1 MTGALPRA
9 ATRAASLAL
18 AMSWL
23 AGPVQAD
30 VDVAGARLSGEAEV
44 GGRAVTGEDWD
55 SSSKYDEYREQ
66 DPGMFG
72 SGNFLLENRT
82 QPYWLRGWLFD
93 VGEDDQR
100 YELEGGRWGL
110 YRFDL
115 EYSELPH
122 IFSND
127 ARSLYSES
135 DGVLDFPDDFQDQLQ
150 NLEVPGYPTALG
162 SNAATAAAQSPV
174 LGTFLAG
181 SPQKDLEFRL
191 RTGRASFEVS
201 PREELDLLAGYSIQ
215 DRNGTKP
222 FALGFGSPGGT
233 FVNFVAPIDQQ
244 IHQVNA
250 GARWSQDP
258 WSLEAGYDGS
268 FFEDAFQRLIVD
280 NPLRA
285 TDDADAGPSR
295 GRLSTPPD
303 NSAHTFRLAGA
314 TRLPTEFPS
323 RVAGTF
329 AYGRR
334 FQDDS
339 FLCHTINTALLATP
353 QNCIGT
359 GDDLD
364 LPEDSLDGDV
374 ATFLGNLVLTAR
386 PTDHLNLTARYR
398 LYDFDN
404 DSDEL
409 EFPAHVVN
417 DTTLEDDPQDFRRSV
432 ANEYRRQNAELEAA
446 FDLTE
451 RATLQTGYEFEQWN
465 RSDDR
470 EVTRLHEH
478 RPGVGLDVR
487 LASWSQVRLDYEFGV
502 RRGNG
507 YDQDAYF
514 EESFDFASLTPDEL
528 SALEFPELRKFDLAD
543 RISNRVDLL
552 GQLTPRDD
560 LSFTLTGSVATAD
573 YDNTDFGLESDESYS
588 VGGETAWQPLE
599 WLGFSTWYT
608 FENIRYEQE
617 SRWRPVPVMGA
628 APVDDPGN
636 DWSSL
641 SKDQIHNFGFDVDLV
656 LVPDRLDATLG
667 YGIQHAVGKTNA
679 GPGCVPGPVTCV
691 PPPADGG
698 NAVNWPHLENVL
710 QNVHASL
717 SYHVNEQLT
726 VKGAYVFEK
735 FDLTDFRIDDL
746 DPYEPGSTV
755 NGSGGGAP
763 PASAATSRDVFLGAR
778 IEDYKAH
785 VFALSLI
792 YRF

>member
-1 MTGALPRA
+1 
-9 ATRAASLAL
+9 
-18 AMSWL
+18 MSWL

-44 GGRAVTGEDWD
+44 GGRAITGEDWA

-72 SGNFLLENRT
+72 SGSFLLENRT
-82 QPYWLRGWLFD
+82 EPYWLRGWLFD
-93 VGEDDQR
+93 VGERDER
-100 YELEGGRWGL
+100 YELEGGRFGL
-110 YRFDL
+110 YQFDL

-122 IFSND
+122 VYSND
-127 ARSLYSES
+127 ARSPYSES
-135 DGVLDFPDDFQDQLQ
+135 GGVLNFPDAYQSALQ
-150 NLEVPGYPTALG
+150 AAPDAASQSALLG
-162 SNAATAAAQSPV
+162 S
-174 LGTFLAG
+174 FLADCP
-181 SPQKDLEFRL
+181 PQRPPPPAFRPCRQQDLEFRL

-215 DRNGTKP
+215 DRKGTKP
-222 FALGFGSPGGT
+222 FGLGFGNPGGT
-233 FVNFVAPIDQQ
+233 FDNFVAPIDQQ

-250 GARWSQDP
+250 GARWSQAP
-258 WSLEAGYDGS
+258 WSVELGYDGS
-268 FFEDAFQRLIVD
+268 FFEDAYQRLIVD

-285 TDDADAGPSR
+285 TDDASAGSSR
-295 GRLSTPPD
+295 GRLAAPPD

-314 TRLPTEFPS
+314 SRLPTEFPS
-323 RVAGTF
+323 RLAGTF

-353 QNCIGT
+353 QNCIDT
-359 GDDLD
+359 GSVLD
-364 LPEDSLDGDV
+364 LPADSLDGDV
-374 ATFLGNLVLTAR
+374 ATVLANLVLTAR
-386 PTDHLNLTARYR
+386 PTDDLSLEASYR
-398 LYDFDN
+398 FYDFDN

-409 EFPAHVVN
+409 EFPTHVVN
-417 DTTLEDDPQDFRRSV
+417 DTSLVTESRTNV
-432 ANEYRRQNAELEAA
+432 ANSYRRQNAALGASY
-446 FDLTE
+446 DVTE
-451 RATLQTGYEFEQWN
+451 RATLETGYEFEQWN

-478 RPGVGLDVR
+478 RPSVGLDVR
-487 LASWSQVRLDYEFGV
+487 LASWSQLRASYEFGV

-507 YDQDAYF
+507 YNQFAYL
-514 EESFDFASLTPDEL
+514 EESFDFAALTPDER
-528 SALEFPELRKFDLAD
+528 SSLEFPEVRKFDEAD

-552 GQLTPRDD
+552 AQLTPRDD
-560 LSFTLTGSVATAD
+560 VSFTLTGSVATSD

-588 VGGETAWQPLE
+588 VGGDTAWQALS

-608 FENIRYEQE
+608 FENIRYEQS
-617 SRWRPVPVMGA
+617 SRFRPVVGGV
-628 APVDDPGN
+628 PVDDPAN

-641 SKDQIHNFGFDVDLV
+641 SKDQVHNFGFDVDLV

-679 GPGCVPGPVTCV
+679 GPGCVPAPVTCV

-698 NAVNWPHLENVL
+698 NAVNWPALKDVL
-710 QNVHASL
+710 QSAHASL
-717 SYHVNEQLT
+717 SYHMNEKLT

-735 FDLTDFRIDDL
+735 FDLADFKIDDL
-746 DPYEPGSTV
+746 DPFMPNSNV
-755 NGSGGGAP
+755 NGSGVVSP
-763 PASAATSRDVFLGAR
+763 SRDVFLGDR

>member
-1 MTGALPRA
+1 MTRTLPRA
-9 ATRAASLAL
+9 VTRASGFAL
-18 AMSWL
+18 TLCWL
-23 AGPVQAD
+23 AGAAQAE
-30 VDVAGARLSGEAEV
+30 VDVAGARLSGELEV
-44 GGRAVTGEDWD
+44 GGRAVTGEDWN

-72 SGNFLLENRT
+72 SGSFLLENRT
-82 QPYWLRGWLFD
+82 EPYRLRGWLFD
-93 VGEDDQR
+93 VGEDDER

-122 IFSND
+122 VYSND
-127 ARSLYSES
+127 ARSLYTES
-135 DGVLDFPDDFQDQLQ
+135 NGVLDFPNAFQTSLQ
-150 NLEVPGYPTALG
+150 AL
-162 SNAATAAAQSPV
+162 SADSAAQSAL
-174 LGTFLAG
+174 LGSFLAD

-191 RTGRASFEVS
+191 RTGRTSFEMS

-215 DRNGTKP
+215 DRQGTKP

-233 FVNFVAPIDQQ
+233 FVNFVAPIEQQ

-268 FFEDAFQRLIVD
+268 FFEDAFHRLIVD

-285 TDDADAGPSR
+285 TDDASAGSSR
-295 GRLSTPPD
+295 GRLSAPPD

-314 TRLPTEFPS
+314 TRLPSEFPS
-323 RVAGTF
+323 RLAGSF

-334 FQDDS
+334 FQDES

-353 QNCIGT
+353 QSCGST
-359 GDDLD
+359 GSVLD

-374 ATFLGNLVLTAR
+374 ATFLGNLTLTAR
-386 PTDHLNLTARYR
+386 PTDALSLTARYR
-398 LYDFDN
+398 FYDFDN
-404 DSDEL
+404 DSDEI
-409 EFPAHVVN
+409 EFPTHVVN
-417 DTTLEDDPQDFRRSV
+417 DTSLVTETRTSV
-432 ANEYRRQNAELEAA
+432 ANEYRRQNAVLEAA
-446 FDLTE
+446 LDLTE

-478 RPGVGLDVR
+478 RPNVALDVR
-487 LASWSQVRLDYEFGV
+487 LASWSQLRASYEFGV

-507 YDQDAYF
+507 YDQFAYF
-514 EESFDFASLTPDEL
+514 EESLDPAALTPDEL
-528 SALEFPELRKFDLAD
+528 STLEFPELRKFDEAD

-552 GQLTPRDD
+552 AQFTPRDD
-560 LSFTLTGSVATAD
+560 LAFTLTGSLATAD

-588 VGGETAWQPLE
+588 VGGDTAWQVLE
-599 WLGFSTWYT
+599 WLGVSTWYT
-608 FENIRYEQE
+608 FENIRYEQS
-617 SRWRPVPVMGA
+617 SRWRNVSGGVA
-628 APVDDPGN
+628 IDDPVN
-636 DWSSL
+636 NWWSL
-641 SKDQIHNFGFDVDLV
+641 SKDQIHNLGFDLDLV

-667 YGIQHAVGKTNA
+667 YGIQHAVGKTNSSGAA
-679 GPGCVPGPVTCV
+679 GCFPGP
-691 PPPADGG
+691 PPAACIPAGTVADGG
-698 NAVNWPHLENVL
+698 NAVNWPHLEDVL

-717 SYHVNEQLT
+717 RYHVNEKLT

-735 FDLTDFRIDDL
+735 FDLTDFKTDDL
-746 DPYEPGSTV
+746 DPFEPDSNV
-755 NGSGGGAP
+755 NGSGVVSP
-763 PASAATSRDVFLGAR
+763 SRDVFLGAR

>member
-1 MTGALPRA
+1 LGV
-9 ATRAASLAL
+9 AL
-18 AMSWL
+18 AVCGA
-23 AGPVQAD
+23 AGWASAD
-30 VDVAGARLSGEAEV
+30 VDVAGARLSGELEV
-44 GGRAVTGEDWD
+44 GGRAITGEDWG
-55 SSSKYDEYREQ
+55 SSSKYEEYREQ
-66 DPGMFG
+66 DPGVFG
-72 SGNFLLENRT
+72 SGSFLMENRT
-82 QPYWLRGWLFD
+82 EPWWLRGWLTD
-93 VGEDDQR
+93 VGERDER
-100 YELEGGRWGL
+100 YELEGGRFGL
-110 YRFDL
+110 YKFDL

-122 IFSND
+122 VYSND
-127 ARSLYSES
+127 ARSLYTES
-135 DGVLDFPDDFQDQLQ
+135 NGVLDFPNAFQ
-150 NLEVPGYPTALG
+150 TALQAL
-162 SNAATAAAQSPV
+162 SADAAAQSAL
-174 LGTFLAG
+174 LGSFLAD
-181 SPQKDLEFRL
+181 SPQKDLELRL
-191 RTGRASFEVS
+191 RSGRASFEMS

-215 DRNGTKP
+215 DRQGTKP

-250 GARWSQDP
+250 GARWSQDV

-268 FFEDAFQRLIVD
+268 FFQDAFHRLVVD

-285 TDDADAGPSR
+285 TDDAAAGSSR

-323 RVAGTF
+323 RLAGSF

-353 QNCIGT
+353 QNCVGT
-359 GDDLD
+359 GSALD

-374 ATFLGNLVLTAR
+374 ATFLGNLVLTGR
-386 PTDHLNLTARYR
+386 PTDALSLTARYR
-398 LYDFDN
+398 FYDFDN
-404 DSDEL
+404 DSDEI
-409 EFPAHVVN
+409 EFPTHVVN
-417 DTTLEDDPQDFRRSV
+417 DTSLATEVRRNV
-432 ANEYRRQNAELEAA
+432 ANEYRRQNAALEAA
-446 FDLTE
+446 FDVTE

-478 RPGVGLDVR
+478 RPSVGLDVR
-487 LASWSQVRLDYEFGV
+487 LASWSQLRASYEFGV

-507 YDQDAYF
+507 YDQFAYL
-514 EESFDFASLTPDEL
+514 EESFDFAALTPDERA
-528 SALEFPELRKFDLAD
+528 SLEFPELRKFDQAD

-552 GQLTPRDD
+552 GQITPRDD
-560 LSFTLTGSVATAD
+560 LAFTLTGSLATAD

-588 VGGETAWQPLE
+588 VGGETAWQALS
-599 WLGFSTWYT
+599 WLGVSTWYT
-608 FENIRYEQE
+608 FENIRYEQS
-617 SRWRPVPVMGA
+617 SRFRTIVGG
-628 APVDDPGN
+628 APVDDPVN

-641 SKDQIHNFGFDVDLV
+641 SKDQVHNLGFDVDLV

-667 YGIQHAVGKTNA
+667 YALQHAVGQTDSTD
-679 GPGCVPGPVTCV
+679 VPGVA
-691 PPPADGG
+691 PAGTDGG
-698 NAVNWPHLENVL
+698 NAPDWPHLEDVL

-735 FDLTDFRIDDL
+735 FDLTDFKTDDL
-746 DPYEPGSTV
+746 DPYEPGSNV
-755 NGSGGGAP
+755 NGSGVVSP
-763 PASAATSRDVFLGAR
+763 SRDVFLGAR